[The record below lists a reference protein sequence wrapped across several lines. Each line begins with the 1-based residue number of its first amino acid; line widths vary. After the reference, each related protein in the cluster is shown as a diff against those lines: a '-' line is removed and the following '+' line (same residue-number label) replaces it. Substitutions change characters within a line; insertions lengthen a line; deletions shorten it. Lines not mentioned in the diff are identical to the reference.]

1 MSEVNVQPYRIRRW
15 SAPASL
21 MLLCLLQQSAY
32 AHVITVSQGPRNL
45 PELARAWTFDPG
57 VVVALA
63 ISLALYLRGAARLWK
78 ACPVG
83 RGLRMIEFWSF
94 LAGWLTLV
102 VALVSPLHAWGN
114 ALFSAHM
121 VQHELLMLVAAPLLI
136 LGKPLAICLS
146 ALPRGWAAGLAR
158 MSRTG
163 WCRTLLHLGSNAA
176 IAWLIHAI
184 VLWAWHLPAFFQ
196 ATLTSNF
203 VHALQHISFL
213 GSALLFWWAVIYG
226 RDRAAGYGIA
236 VLYLFTTA
244 MHTGLLGALLSLA
257 GSPWYPIY
265 AGTTEAWGLTL
276 LEDQQLGGLIMWIPA
291 GIVYIV
297 AGLVLFAAWLRE
309 SEKRAVRRRASGAP
323 AVSSGIL

>member
-1 MSEVNVQPYRIRRW
+1 
-15 SAPASL
+15 
-21 MLLCLLQQSAY
+21 
-32 AHVITVSQGPRNL
+32 
-45 PELARAWTFDPG
+45 
-57 VVVALA
+57 
-63 ISLALYLRGAARLWK
+63 
-78 ACPVG
+78 VG
-83 RGLRMIEFWSF
+83 RGLRRIEFWSF
-94 LAGWLTLV
+94 VAGWLTLV

-136 LGKPLAICLS
+136 VGKPVAILLS
-146 ALPRGWAAGLAR
+146 GLPRGWAPALAR
-158 MSRTG
+158 FGKAEPWRTV
-163 WCRTLLHLGSNAA
+163 THLCSHPA

-184 VLWAWHLPAFFQ
+184 VLWAWHLPSLFQ
-196 ATLTSNF
+196 ATLTSNL
-203 VHALQHISFL
+203 VHAAQHISFL

-226 RDRAAGYGIA
+226 RQRAAGYGIA

-257 GSPWYPIY
+257 GAPWYPAY
-265 AGTTEAWGLTL
+265 AGTTESWGLTL

-309 SEKRAVRRRASGAP
+309 SEKRASRSRPSAA
-323 AVSSGIL
+323 AVLS